1 MKRLT
6 KNRIVVDTGA
16 LLEFFTLVLDSY
28 HHKLNEEN
36 QNRLIQLLE
45 LFKGR
50 ELIIV
55 PQVLSETY
63 SLLKKKAKR
72 SDSQI
77 KHWLEILEDPYLK
90 GLLENYV
97 QKEEIMKEK
106 KYLDFG
112 FTDIALMKSVNDSN
126 FLLTIDY
133 PLTQFCR
140 YKGLEAYHLE
150 EILL

>member
-1 MKRLT
+1 MKKLT
-6 KNRIVVDTGA
+6 KNRIVIDTGA
-16 LLEFFTLVLDSY
+16 LLEYLKLVLDSY

-63 SLLKKKAKR
+63 SLLKKEAKR

-90 GLLENYV
+90 GLLENYI
-97 QKEEIMKEK
+97 QKDEIMKEK

-112 FTDIALMKSVNDSN
+112 FTDIALMKSINDSN

-133 PLTQFCR
+133 LLTQFCR

>member
-1 MKRLT
+1 MQKTLKKLT
-6 KNRIVVDTGA
+6 KNRIVVDAGA
-16 LLEFFTLVLDSY
+16 LLEYFKLILDSY

-97 QKEEIMKEK
+97 KKDEISK
-106 KYLDFG
+106 KHVSIFISPRNDRLGG
-112 FTDIALMKSVNDSN
+112 FYRFFCSN
-126 FLLTIDY
+126 WNY
-133 PLTQFCR
+133 YCQ
-140 YKGLEAYHLE
+140 G
-150 EILL
+150 